1 MISPHTTNSTFSGE
15 VEVEDKAV
23 IASSKSSL
31 AGNDFTKKRE
41 NQHKNKRA
49 VIHNRIFFLIFIEYF
64 KTVRF

>member
-23 IASSKSSL
+23 IASSKSCL
-31 AGNDFTKKRE
+31 AKNDSTKKRK

-49 VIHNRIFFLIFIEYF
+49 VSHNRIFFLILIVYF
-64 KTVRF
+64 KIARL